1 MTGGRLKIAIDEL
14 KLTNFLMTYGD
25 GIGNINIDNLM
36 NSHTKSNCLV
46 TITAVRPPAR
56 FGRLEIE
63 DNFITSFGEKN
74 QSKEGWI
81 NGGFFV
87 IISEINSYIED
98 EMTVL
103 ERSPFGNL
111 AKEKD

>member
-1 MTGGRLKIAIDEL
+1 M
-14 KLTNFLMTYGD
+14 
-25 GIGNINIDNLM
+25 
-36 NSHTKSNCLV
+36 
-46 TITAVRPPAR
+46 
-56 FGRLEIE
+56 
-63 DNFITSFGEKN
+63 ITSFGEKN

-87 IISEINSYIED
+87 INSEINSYIED

-111 AKEKD
+111 AKEKRLNAFKHYGFWQPVDTIREKEQLENILKEKNEMPWI